1 MKKKV
6 FFIVL
11 VIPLINSCELDNRI
25 IDFYN
30 GCDEKLINYESISIN
45 IQTKDFNYPLETYL
59 GKNINEYK
67 HNLKSMLINTVHDS
81 VVADIHPDE
90 EGIAI
95 NLMQKGSANVI
106 KSLQELYGIDFNV
119 PLDTEIKIGEN
130 WLNLS

>member
-1 MKKKV
+1 MPWGGSSYSTQIKNYPV
-6 FFIVL
+6 QGFATADIV
-11 VIPLINSCELDNRI
+11 PLAC
-25 IDFYN
+25 
-30 GCDEKLINYESISIN
+30 IN
-45 IQTKDFNYPLETYL
+45 IQNLFDE
-59 GKNINEYK
+59 

-130 WLNLS
+130 WLNLSLVT